1 MSSIAPATDER
12 DRGPTQGRRWAPW
25 AQIVV
30 SLLLVWHVAAVLMG
44 PLSFPPTM
52 ISNRVHP
59 IFRPYLGAT
68 FLDHGYKFFAPD
80 PGPSHLVRYELEFAD
95 GSNRGGVF
103 PNLDDQWP
111 RLFYHRHFMLSEFIN
126 TISGPDPNWTP
137 QTDLTPPPDWTRLPL
152 SEAQRQFAR
161 SYGEHILHKYDARR
175 VTLWL
180 REHLMPSP
188 DEFAKGKLLDDP
200 SLYRERKLGSFVDVP

>member
-1 MSSIAPATDER
+1 MSSIAPAIDER
-12 DRGPTQGRRWAPW
+12 DPSPTHGRRWAPW

-52 ISNRVHP
+52 ISDRVHP

-103 PNLDDQWP
+103 PNLDDEWP

-126 TISGPDPNWTP
+126 ISPPDPNWTP
-137 QTDLTPPPDWTRLPL
+137 QTDWTRVPL
-152 SEAQRQFAR
+152 SAGQQQYAR
-161 SYGEHILHKYDARR
+161 SYGKHMLHKYDARR

-180 REHLMPSP
+180 REHQIPTP
-188 DEFAKGKLLDDP
+188 DQVAKGMRLDDS
-200 SLYRERKLGSFVDVP
+200 SLYRERKLGSFVEAP